1 MVYVVIGLALLLVFG
16 PVMWLLPS
24 KQEKEL
30 SLLRQG
36 AILGGAKIQP
46 VLIQTDPIY
55 SATLARNPHLAD
67 YRWIRY
73 QWFASEGEAG
83 PGFAESW
90 VQRKDRER
98 GLVWEP
104 RKVTSAEPAAVTGM
118 LSPWREHQD
127 VRFLALEVTPQSV
140 AVVWNERTS
149 PDEVKALSDAI
160 RTAFFAPLAAVS

>member
-1 MVYVVIGLALLLVFG
+1 MAYVVIGLALLLVFG

-46 VLIQTDPIY
+46 VLIQTDPVY

-73 QWFASEGEAG
+73 QWFANEGEG
-83 PGFAESW
+83 GQDFTESW

-104 RKVTSAEPAAVTGM
+104 RKVTSKEPQAVTAM
-118 LSPWREHQD
+118 LAPWREQQD
-127 VRFLALEVTPQSV
+127 VRFLALEVAPRSV
-140 AVVWNERTS
+140 AIVWNEKTS
-149 PDEVKALSDAI
+149 PDEVRALSDTI
-160 RTAFFAPLAAVS
+160 RARFFAPVAQS